1 MPEPPP
7 GAVPT
12 SAAERPLD
20 QPRELRVL
28 LVEDSEDDA
37 ELILHELERGG
48 YRVTSQRVDTP
59 EDMAADWDT
68 WISDSTAA
76 RDAIKDDPNTAFD
89 SAAFENVNGQAEAMG
104 LSEECFAGPT
114 A

>member
-1 MPEPPP
+1 
-7 GAVPT
+7 
-12 SAAERPLD
+12 
-20 QPRELRVL
+20 
-28 LVEDSEDDA
+28 
-37 ELILHELERGG
+37 
-48 YRVTSQRVDTP
+48 
-59 EDMAADWDT
+59 MAADWGT

-89 SAAFENVNGQAEAMG
+89 PAAFENVNGQAEAMG